1 LGTFDFARHMS
12 QCFAKPKESIFAKAP
27 DKNNNMPPDINQN
40 PEQIARDKIDLMLK
54 EAGWIV
60 QSKNEVDLGAGRGVA
75 LREYQAET
83 KFADYVLFVDK
94 KPVGVIEAKKEDEG
108 HKLTIAEDQA
118 KEYSLA
124 KLKYLDNDPLPFV
137 FESTGTITRFR
148 DTRDPKP
155 RGRTI
160 FWFYKPE
167 TLADWLLKDK
177 SLRSRLS
184 DIPVLNETGLRPAQ
198 IKAIKNLEQSFK
210 KNRPKALIQMAT
222 GAGKTFTA
230 ATFVYRLLEHAK
242 AKRILFLV
250 DTKNLG
256 EQAEQEFMAF
266 QPNDSNRKFTEFYN
280 VQRLTSSYIASDSQ
294 VCISTI
300 QRMYAILKGEELEEG
315 AEDDNPNESTWMEQ
329 QRNKKQAIPV
339 DYNARVPIEQF
350 DFIVIDECH
359 RSIYNLWKQVLDYF
373 DAFLIGLTA
382 TPDKRTFGFF
392 EENVVSEYTYEES
405 VIDGV
410 NVPYDVYN
418 IETEISL
425 NGGIIHAGWFV
436 DRRNKL
442 TRKNRWTQED
452 EDTEYLKNDLDK
464 KVVSP
469 SQIRNIIRQYIKAL
483 QTEIFPNR
491 KDEKGEYEVPK
502 TLVFAKTDSHADDI
516 IKIIREEFDEGD
528 DFCKKL
534 TYKIQEDPKSV
545 LNRFRNSYY
554 PRIAVTVDMI
564 ATGTDVKPLEVLLFM
579 RDVKSVNYFEQM
591 KGRGTRT
598 ISKDALQMVSKTAK
612 AKTHFIIIDAV
623 GVTKSKK
630 TDSRPLERKPTVGLK
645 DLLGAVTMGV
655 AEEDLFLSLANRLIR
670 LEKEISDKEKEKLME
685 HSKGKNLK
693 QICKELLSAF
703 DEDAIQEKTN
713 QIIEAIPVQDRTPAL
728 IEQAKID
735 AHKELINIATST
747 FNGKLN
753 DYIEKVRIEH
763 EQIIDSHNIDKVTKA
778 EWDTTSLDKA
788 KEIVKDF
795 SEYLLAN
802 QDEIKALT
810 IFYKQPYNRRNI
822 TFKMIKEVFDK
833 LKLDKP
839 TLAPDYVWAA
849 YSQLEEVKSKQPID
863 ELTALVSLIRKACGI
878 DSELKPFDK
887 TVDDN
892 FKNWIFK
899 QNAGQH
905 NRFTS
910 EQMDWLRE
918 LKNHVINS
926 YHIEIEDLDFTP
938 FDEKGG
944 RGKMYQ
950 LFGAEMVMIIEEL
963 NEILAS

>member
-1 LGTFDFARHMS
+1 M
-12 QCFAKPKESIFAKAP
+12 I
-27 DKNNNMPPDINQN
+27 
-40 PEQIARDKIDLMLK
+40 
-54 EAGWIV
+54 
-60 QSKNEVDLGAGRGVA
+60 
-75 LREYQAET
+75 
-83 KFADYVLFVDK
+83 
-94 KPVGVIEAKKEDEG
+94 
-108 HKLTIAEDQA
+108 
-118 KEYSLA
+118 SL
-124 KLKYLDNDPLPFV
+124 
-137 FESTGTITRFR
+137 
-148 DTRDPKP
+148 
-155 RGRTI
+155 RGR
-160 FWFYKPE
+160 
-167 TLADWLLKDK
+167 LL
-177 SLRSRLS
+177 
-184 DIPVLNETGLRPAQ
+184 DIPQLNETGLRPAQ
-198 IKAIKNLEQSFK
+198 IKAINNLEQSFK
-210 KNRPKALIQMAT
+210 KNKPKALIQMAT

-230 ATFVYRLLEHAK
+230 CTFVYRLLEHAK
-242 AKRILFLV
+242 AKRVLFLV

-266 QPNDSNRKFTEFYN
+266 LPSESNRKFTELYN

-315 AEDDNPNESTWMEQ
+315 AEDTNPNESTWMEQ
-329 QRNKKQAIPV
+329 QRNKKQAMPV
-339 DYNARVPIEQF
+339 EYSAKVPIEQF

-405 VIDGV
+405 VLDGV
-410 NVPYDVYN
+410 NVPYDVYT
-418 IETEISL
+418 IETEISQK
-425 NGGIIHAGWFV
+425 GSVIKAGWWV
-436 DRRNKL
+436 DKRDKL
-442 TRKNRWTQED
+442 TRKTRWQQED

-464 KVVSP
+464 KVVNP
-469 SQIRNIIRQYIKAL
+469 SQIRNIIRQYKKAL
-483 QTEIFPNR
+483 ETEIFPNR
-491 KDEKGEYEVPK
+491 KDENGEYEVPK

-516 IKIIREEFDEGD
+516 IKIIREEFNEGD

-534 TYKIQEDPKSV
+534 TYKIKEDPKSV

-598 ISKDALQMVSKTAK
+598 INKDAFQANNTNVKGAC
-612 AKTHFIIIDAV
+612 KTHFIIVDAV

-630 TDSRPLERKPTVGLK
+630 TDSRPLERKPTVALK

-670 LEKEISDKEKEKLME
+670 LEKEITDKEKDKLLE

-693 QICKELLSAF
+693 QISKELLSAF
-703 DEDAIQEKTN
+703 DDDIIEEKAKP
-713 QIIEAIPVQDRTPAL
+713 IIEAIPVQDRTPAL
-728 IEQAKID
+728 IEQAKQE
-735 AHKELINIATST
+735 AQKELIATATST

-778 EWDTTSLDKA
+778 EWDTTSVDKA

-802 QDEIKALT
+802 QDEIKAFT

-863 ELTALVSLIRKACGI
+863 ELTALVSLIRRACGI
-878 DSELKPFDK
+878 DTELKPFDK
-887 TVDDN
+887 TIDDN

-899 QNAGQH
+899 QNAGKH
-905 NRFTS
+905 NRFTT

-950 LFGAEMVMIIEEL
+950 LFGAEMNNIINEL
-963 NEILAS
+963 NEALAA